1 MEHSVC
7 KVSLA
12 HHTKEWLS
20 ALFEALD
27 GLELSVNNY
36 LFTLLWIACRN
47 KRLSHHL
54 YQRSPPSS
62 LHVTTYYGAQ
72 NEGTG
77 NGDTVCDRVRRL
89 SEHACLYI
97 VSRVDEEGVLSRF
110 CLLVFLELTCLF
122 HKLKQAAQLSG
133 ESSPWNRCCIWV
145 KLLGLTFCLS
155 LSNYSSKASR
165 ERFSLSK

>member
-54 YQRSPPSS
+54 YQLSPLSS
-62 LHVTTYYGAQ
+62 LYIPTYCGAQ
-72 NEGTG
+72 NKGTG
-77 NGDTVCDRVRRL
+77 NGDTVWDHIRPFFQQAR
-89 SEHACLYI
+89 LYI
-97 VSRVDEEGVLSRF
+97 VSYMDEDGL
-110 CLLVFLELTCLF
+110 C
-122 HKLKQAAQLSG
+122 
-133 ESSPWNRCCIWV
+133 PV
-145 KLLGLTFCLS
+145 KILPL
-155 LSNYSSKASR
+155 
-165 ERFSLSK
+165 RFSSWLSFLRFKN

>member
-54 YQRSPPSS
+54 YRHSPPSS
-62 LHVTTYYGAQ
+62 LPITAHYSAYNG
-72 NEGTG
+72 GTG
-77 NGDTVCDRVRRL
+77 KWWYSLWSHQTPFWAHL
-89 SEHACLYI
+89 PLYCQSCGWGRCPVKI
-97 VSRVDEEGVLSRF
+97 LPLGFWS
-110 CLLVFLELTCLF
+110 CLVFFFPLKF
-122 HKLKQAAQLSG
+122 HKRKQAAPLSG
-133 ESSPWNRCCIWV
+133 ESAPCNRTIRTYA
-145 KLLGLTFCLS
+145 LL
-155 LSNYSSKASR
+155 
-165 ERFSLSK
+165 

>member
-12 HHTKEWLS
+12 HHTKAWLS
-20 ALFEALD
+20 ALFEAHD

-62 LHVTTYYGAQ
+62 PSAFTTYDGAQ
-72 NEGTG
+72 KGRTG
-77 NGDTVCDRVRRL
+77 NGDHMRSF
-89 SEHACLYI
+89 SEHTLPLCSQPCGWGGP
-97 VSRVDEEGVLSRF
+97 VSCRVSAAWIFSHLS
-110 CLLVFLELTCLF
+110 C
-122 HKLKQAAQLSG
+122 
-133 ESSPWNRCCIWV
+133 ESTPCNRCCIWAD
-145 KLLGLTFCLS
+145 LS
-155 LSNYSSKASR
+155 EFTPDSSNHCCS
-165 ERFSLSK
+165 FSLPN